1 MCGSDEAPRCGGRLC
16 WRCGGLLGRELD
28 CHEKMASLFSTRIC
42 HARKF
47 LYRWSNDSSKNE
59 LYIAEPPAEQK
70 GVGRVD
76 RKYCSC
82 I

>member
-1 MCGSDEAPRCGGRLC
+1 MVVAYVGDVE
-16 WRCGGLLGRELD
+16 D
-28 CHEKMASLFSTRIC
+28 CLEENWIVMKKMASLFSMRIC